1 MRSDAIEALGIED
14 DATLWV
20 KPVMATFPHIYREAM
35 DVHWD
40 AEWLRLYSPK
50 PRDGPMS
57 TGLSRSEMR
66 HASKASS

>member
-40 AEWLRLYSPK
+40 AHRGQTSSLTFGRL
-50 PRDGPMS
+50 
-57 TGLSRSEMR
+57 
-66 HASKASS
+66 